1 MELWNQ
7 KLIKMRW
14 KKQKVNKKTV
24 ESAQR
29 NSEVG
34 FLRRARKKRK
44 IIARG

>member
-7 KLIKMRW
+7 KLMKMRW
-14 KKQKVNKKTV
+14 IKAKINEKTV

-29 NSEVG
+29 NSKVG